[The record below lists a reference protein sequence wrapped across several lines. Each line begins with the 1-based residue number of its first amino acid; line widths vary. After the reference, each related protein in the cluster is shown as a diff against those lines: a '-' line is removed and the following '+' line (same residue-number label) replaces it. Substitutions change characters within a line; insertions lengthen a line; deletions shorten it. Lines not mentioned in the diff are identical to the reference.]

1 MKMISVYDLNVGM
14 ELASDVLS
22 DIGITFLAKGTVMN
36 DGHIESFK
44 RMGIDFVYVVEQAS
58 ASLNHEARDAYMDA
72 INDFKKIYMSS
83 RIGTSID
90 HLDYHNVLTNLY
102 AQYAST
108 NDVLGK
114 IRSVKIDD
122 LYIYKHAVNVAIIAM
137 CLGRW
142 LKFSR
147 NEIVDLGIAGYLHDI
162 GKCNIA
168 GNILNKPDRLSG
180 EEFETIKTHAKHSYE
195 ITKGL
200 SAVSFKAGE
209 GILYHHE
216 RLDGSGYPF
225 KARGSEIPLY
235 GRILAVADV
244 FDAILSDRIYSSK
257 VTPYKAIE
265 ILKDESFG
273 KLDPKVVN
281 VLVKNIADFYVGN
294 VVKLNTGEVG
304 EVILLNKSNLTRPL
318 IKVNEERYIDLS
330 MNYQVEILE
339 VVSGFKSAE
348 TVVMI

>member
-1 MKMISVYDLNVGM
+1 MKMISVYDLQNGM
-14 ELASDVLS
+14 ELASDVMS
-22 DIGITFLAKGTVMN
+22 DIGITFLAKGTN
-36 DGHIESFK
+36 INEGHIDSFK
-44 RMGIDFVYVVEQAS
+44 RMGIDFVYVVDQAIVKPQ
-58 ASLNHEARDAYMDA
+58 HETRDAYMDA

-83 RIGTSID
+83 RIGTSIN
-90 HLDYHNVLTNLY
+90 HLDYHNILSNLY
-102 AQYAST
+102 HQYAAN

-122 LYIYKHAVNVAIIAM
+122 LYIYKHAVNVAIISM

-142 LKFSR
+142 LKFSKS
-147 NEIVDLGIAGYLHDI
+147 EIIDLGIAGYLHDI

-195 ITKGL
+195 ITKSL
-200 SAVSFKAGE
+200 SEVSFKAGE
-209 GILYHHE
+209 GVLYHHE
-216 RLDGSGYPF
+216 RLDGTGYPF
-225 KARGSEIPLY
+225 GARGSEIPLY

-318 IKVNEERYIDLS
+318 IKVNDDRYIDLS

-339 VVSGFKSAE
+339 VVSGFQSAE
-348 TVVMI
+348 STIMI